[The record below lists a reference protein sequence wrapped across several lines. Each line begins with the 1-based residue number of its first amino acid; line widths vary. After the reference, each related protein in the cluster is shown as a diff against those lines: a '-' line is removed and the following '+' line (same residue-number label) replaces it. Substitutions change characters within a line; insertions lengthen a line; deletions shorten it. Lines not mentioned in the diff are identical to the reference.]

1 MIPFTCNICGTANA
15 LEEIP
20 WEEPTCSG
28 CGSNVR
34 MRALIYMLSIELFG
48 AARMLPEFPKD
59 KKIRGFG
66 LSDAL
71 LYATPL
77 GEKVDYTNTFYDRQ
91 PYLDI
96 TQPHPEQYGT
106 YDFILSSD
114 VFEHVA
120 TPVER
125 AFEEA
130 FRLLKPHGV
139 LCITVPSSAAD
150 EDTVEYY
157 PDLHEYSIVE
167 LGGEHV
173 LINRKKDKALEIHQN
188 LEFHGGIGATLV
200 MRQFSQRDLAGKL
213 RGSGFSE
220 VVYQTES
227 VPPFGIMLVGNW
239 SLPLVA
245 RKLARNPDAVPVP
258 MPVLESPPAP
268 EPVRVLEPP
277 PAPEPPQAGNPQLEN
292 QISRLHNEKAALE
305 RRLATLENR
314 LNLAAESRWLKLGQ
328 RLGFGPKL
336 R

>member
-1 MIPFTCNICGTANA
+1 MISFTCNICGTGNA

-20 WEEPTCSG
+20 WEESTCSG

-48 AARMLPEFPKD
+48 AARTLPEFPKD
-59 KKIRGFG
+59 KKLRGFG

-96 TQPHPEQYGT
+96 TQPHPEEYGT

-120 TPVER
+120 VPVER

-157 PDLHEYSIVE
+157 PELHEYSIVE

-173 LINRKKDKALEIHQN
+173 LVNRKKDKTLEVHQN

-213 RGSGFSE
+213 RGSGFTQ

-227 VPPFGIMLVGNW
+227 VAPFGIVLVGNW

-245 RKLARNPDAVPVP
+245 RKLARTHEGVAAPVAVVELPPAAAEAVP
-258 MPVLESPPAP
+258 A
-268 EPVRVLEPP
+268 
-277 PAPEPPQAGNPQLEN
+277 ANPQLEN

-305 RRLATLENR
+305 RRVAALESQLR
-314 LNLAAESRWLKLGQ
+314 MAADSRWLKLGR
-328 RLGFGPKL
+328 RLGYGPKL

>member
-1 MIPFTCNICGTANA
+1 MISFTCNICGTGNA

-20 WEEPTCSG
+20 WEEPTCTG

-34 MRALIYMLSIELFG
+34 MRALIYLLSIELFG
-48 AARMLPEFPKD
+48 AARTLPEFPKD

-120 TPVER
+120 TPVEL

-173 LINRKKDKALEIHQN
+173 LINRKKDKTLEIHQN

-200 MRQFSQRDLAGKL
+200 MRQFSQRDMAGKL
-213 RGSGFSE
+213 RGSGFVE
-220 VVYQTES
+220 VEYQTES
-227 VPPFGIMLVGNW
+227 VMPFGIVLVGNW

-245 RKLARNPDAVPVP
+245 RKVARAAGAAPVYNPPPVVETRVPVQEAPVAAAAVEAVPV
-258 MPVLESPPAP
+258 
-268 EPVRVLEPP
+268 
-277 PAPEPPQAGNPQLEN
+277 GNPQLEN
-292 QISRLHNEKAALE
+292 QILRLHNEKATLE
-305 RRLATLENR
+305 RRVAALESQLR
-314 LNLAAESRWLKLGQ
+314 MAADSRWLKLGR
-328 RLGFGPKL
+328 RLGYGPKL

>member
-1 MIPFTCNICGTANA
+1 MISFTCNICGSANA

-20 WEEPTCSG
+20 WEAPTCRS

-34 MRALIYMLSIELFG
+34 MRALIYMLSVELFG
-48 AARMLPEFPKD
+48 AARVLPDFPKD
-59 KKIRGFG
+59 KNIRGFG

-77 GEKVDYTNTFYDRQ
+77 AQKVDYTNTFYDRQ
-91 PYLDI
+91 PYVDI

-106 YDFILSSD
+106 YDFIVSSD

-120 TPVER
+120 PPVER

-157 PDLHEYSIVE
+157 PELHEYSIVE

-173 LINRKKDKALEIHQN
+173 LINRKKDKVLEIHQN

-200 MRQFSQRDLAGKL
+200 MRQFSQKDLARKL
-213 RGSGFSE
+213 RNSGFSE
-220 VVYQTES
+220 VVYQSES
-227 VPPFGIMLVGNW
+227 VVPFGIMLVGNW

-245 RKLARNPDAVPVP
+245 RKQKFAGIPPAVPP
-258 MPVLESPPAP
+258 PAAEATSRTEPQAPPAP
-268 EPVRVLEPP
+268 D
-277 PAPEPPQAGNPQLEN
+277 PAPDGNPQLEN

-305 RRLATLENR
+305 RRVAALESQLR
-314 LNLAAESRWLKLGQ
+314 MAAESRWLHLGR
-328 RLGFGPKL
+328 RLGLGPKL

>member
-1 MIPFTCNICGTANA
+1 MISFTCNICGTGNA

-48 AARMLPEFPKD
+48 AARTLPEFPKD

-77 GEKVDYTNTFYDRQ
+77 EEKFDYTNTYYDRQ

-120 TPVER
+120 IPVER

-173 LINRKKDKALEIHQN
+173 LVNRKKDKTLEVHQN

-213 RGSGFSE
+213 RGSGFTQ

-227 VPPFGIMLVGNW
+227 VAPFGIVLVGNW

-245 RKLARNPDAVPVP
+245 RKVAREAGVAPAAMPVWEPPVAVRDAVPVAA
-258 MPVLESPPAP
+258 AP
-268 EPVRVLEPP
+268 EAVEV
-277 PAPEPPQAGNPQLEN
+277 GNPQLEN

-305 RRLATLENR
+305 RRLATVENR
-314 LNLAAESRWLKLGQ
+314 LQLAADSRWLKLGQ
-328 RLGFGPKL
+328 RFGLGPKL